1 MSDVSLIHTSGGLVG
16 DVITD
21 SLRQATVDG
30 DAKFLADPSTFTGRD
45 GATPTRSQLSAD
57 QEAAFRACVALWSAY
72 SAELDGDMDV
82 TRVREKL
89 VLPMLD
95 LFGFTPAYQR
105 AKLPAGDRT
114 WTVSHL
120 GWDGPDAPPISVVAV
135 TDLDARESRARSA
148 HEELQGYLNA
158 ATARW
163 GLLTNGRVLRLLRD
177 YHHTRTRGYVEFDLA
192 AMFEAGSYSD
202 FLALWRLCHAS
213 RFLPQTTTDAGPA
226 ATVAEDE
233 NEGDEIDDGDQD
245 TSAAADAPVGQDS
258 TLLERL
264 HAKALTAG
272 VAAGKRLQ
280 PQVRQAIT
288 LLANGLLEGTPGLRN
303 HVTANPDMGRDLYRE
318 LLTVL
323 YRVLFLLFAEQ
334 RGMLNGANP
343 LYDETYS
350 LTRLRA
356 TAATGRPEPRRMDL
370 WEGLKTTFRAFSD
383 EDDAAALGVYPYNGF
398 LFDLTRTPLTTG
410 GRIANTHLTRA
421 IEALTTVTVGGTS
434 MHVDYRNLGVE
445 ELGAVYESLLDYTL
459 AVAGTATLDDDNRK
473 VSPGEAYLARISI
486 ERADLASF
494 YTPTDLVELLLTRS
508 LDPLVEQRL
517 ADAGDN
523 PQAQVDA
530 ILDLKVIDPACGSAA
545 ILVGALDRL
554 AYAVA
559 KARSNPHEPLTHDLA
574 HARREVL
581 QSCIY
586 GAEKDPFAAELAKVA
601 LWIHCVV
608 PDQPLT
614 FLDHHIVCGD
624 SLVGWPLLNVPT
636 RIENA
641 AFQVTGA
648 RGPFGSRLT
657 RALNDNKAFTA
668 GYGDLFQTDTVEFTL
683 TLPDALHGPEYT
695 PGHVRAKSQAF
706 RDWQA
711 SPEYA
716 VWKQT
721 ADIWTAAHFWTEGDT
736 HAIPTSRAYSAAL
749 DGRPDPVI
757 AATAATILADIN
769 PIHWPLAFPEIH
781 ARGGFDLVI
790 GNPPWEQ
797 YKGEEQ
803 PFFRQHMPR
812 IAAMTSETRKKA
824 IADLEHTD
832 PTMYARWKTYQAG
845 QGRLAHFAKSSGRYT
860 RTPNEANTYVLFT
873 ELAADSSSNVGLIVK
888 SGIATDAAQSAVW
901 KRLVAGGRVRE
912 VLDMVNQDQSGRKVF
927 PAVAA
932 VERFSI
938 LHLTAA
944 ESAPLTAAMLNLG
957 VTAAV
962 TSPGRPWTV
971 EELKAVSPRT
981 ETLLSSRSSAEL
993 ELAISVQRRLTT
1005 LDFADPTGANPWG
1018 IRFASLFHSTG
1029 AKAKGLLLRGAH
1041 LEREGYVLERDNSY
1055 RRADGEVCVPV
1066 YEGQMANRWDH
1077 RARTFEGFAGEDIY
1091 GRKPGIPTVT
1101 TEQHSDPNFELTP
1114 RYWMR
1119 RSDWEKRLHE
1129 VAGPDDVLLS
1139 MRAMAYPPTNRRTSM
1154 PAVARRLPA
1163 LHGLVFLIVD
1173 RPQALA
1179 LCALLASQTFDFLL
1193 RLHMSNANVTA
1204 SALSQCSVPARSQI
1218 GPEIETLAAR
1228 LAVTSKLQAEESG
1241 LALHE
1246 WDPSRRDS
1254 LDSRLDAYT
1263 ARAYGL
1269 SRSEYEL
1276 VLDHFDLLA
1285 RKETAMLGEYRSK
1298 RLRLE
1303 AFEEIGGGR

>member
-82 TRVREKL
+82 SRVREKL

-158 ATARW
+158 AAARW
-163 GLLTNGRVLRLLRD
+163 GLLTNGRALRLLRD

-192 AMFEAGSYSD
+192 AIFEAGSYSD

-233 NEGDEIDDGDQD
+233 NEGDETDDGDQD
-245 TSAAADAPVGQDS
+245 TSASADAPVGQDS

-288 LLANGLLEGTPGLRN
+288 LLANGLLKGTPGLRN

-356 TAATGRPEPRRMDL
+356 TATTGRPEPRRMDL

-494 YTPTDLVELLLTRS
+494 YTPTELVELLLTRS

-668 GYGDLFQTDTVEFTL
+668 GFGDLFQTDTVEFTL
-683 TLPDALHGPEYT
+683 TLPDALHGPERT

-706 RDWQA
+706 RDWQS

-749 DGRPDPVI
+749 DGRPDP
-757 AATAATILADIN
+757 ATADAAAAILADIN

-803 PFFRQHMPR
+803 PFFRQHLPR

-832 PTMYARWKTYQAG
+832 PAMYARWKTYQAG

-873 ELAADSSSNVGLIVK
+873 ELAADSSSHVGLIVK

-912 VLDMVNQDQSGRKVF
+912 VLDMVNQSPTGKRVF

-932 VERFSI
+932 VERFSV
-938 LHLTAA
+938 LHLGPA
-944 ESAPLTAAMLNLG
+944 EPAPPEASMLNFG
-957 VTAAV
+957 VDEAFS
-962 TSPGRPWTV
+962 SPTRPWPRAKLRTF
-971 EELKAVSPRT
+971 SPRT
-981 ETLLSSRSSAEL
+981 ETLPSSGDENEIRLAL
-993 ELAISVQRRLTT
+993 ELQDRFPT
-1005 LDFADPTGANPWG
+1005 LDFSEDDGENPWNLKYS
-1018 IRFASLFHSTG
+1018 RLFDSSG
-1029 AKAKGLLLRGAH
+1029 AKSKGWLLRGQA
-1041 LEREGYVLERDNSY
+1041 LESQGFALANDKPYRHPDGREAL
-1055 RRADGEVCVPV
+1055 PV

-1077 RARTFEGFAGEDIY
+1077 RARTFEGFSGRDRY
-1091 GRKPGIPTVT
+1091 GRKPHIPWVT
-1101 TEQHSDPNFELTP
+1101 DEQHADPSFEVEP
-1114 RYWMR
+1114 RYWMHAKVAR
-1119 RSDWEKRLHE
+1119 ERL
-1129 VAGPDDVLLS
+1129 DDVVGS
-1139 MRAMAYPPTNRRTSM
+1139 GRAMLAMRDIGRLWTDRRVVRV
-1154 PAVARRLPA
+1154 AVMEPLPA
-1163 LHGLVFLIVD
+1163 THTLPVLVTDSAKVLNV
-1173 RPQALA
+1173 A
-1179 LCALLASQTFDFLL
+1179 ALLNSMTLDFLA
-1193 RLHMSNANVTA
+1193 RIHMPGGHLTPWV
-1204 SALSQCSVPARSQI
+1204 LSQCAAPTPADIPGEVAPVSAALSVTSARLGAFLGWQPTLWDTQERELLDARSD
-1218 GPEIETLAAR
+1218 
-1228 LAVTSKLQAEESG
+1228 
-1241 LALHE
+1241 ALI
-1246 WDPSRRDS
+1246 
-1254 LDSRLDAYT
+1254 
-1263 ARAYGL
+1263 ARAYRL
-1269 SRSEYEL
+1269 TVAEYEL
-1276 VLDHFDLLA
+1276 VLNHFKLLE
-1285 RKETAMLGEYRSK
+1285 KIETREVGEYRSK

>member
-1 MSDVSLIHTSGGLVG
+1 MTDVSLIHTSGGLIG

-21 SLRQATVDG
+21 SLRQSTVDG
-30 DAKFLADPSTFTGRD
+30 DAKFLADPSTFTDRD
-45 GATPTRSQLSAD
+45 GVPPTRTQLSAD
-57 QEAAFRACVALWSAY
+57 LEAAFRACVALWSAY
-72 SAELDGDMDV
+72 AAELDGDMDV
-82 TRVREKL
+82 SRVREKL

-95 LFGFTPAYQR
+95 LFGFTPVYQR
-105 AKLPAGDRT
+105 AKLPAGDRR

-120 GWDGPDAPPISVVAV
+120 GWDGPDAPPVSVLAVA
-135 TDLDARESRARSA
+135 DLDAREGRARSA

-192 AMFEAGSYSD
+192 AMFEAGSYPD

-213 RFLPQTTTDAGPA
+213 RFLPQTGGADTESSDTGDEDTRTDDDAGDDDTA
-226 ATVAEDE
+226 A
-233 NEGDEIDDGDQD
+233 
-245 TSAAADAPVGQDS
+245 SAAPEGPDS

-280 PQVRQAIT
+280 PQVRQAIS
-288 LLANGLLEGTPGLRN
+288 LLANGLIEGTPGLRDQ
-303 HVTANPDMGRDLYRE
+303 VTSNPDMGRDLYRE

-334 RGMLNGANP
+334 RGMLNCADP

-356 TAATGRPEPRRMDL
+356 TSTTGRAEPRRMDL

-383 EDDAAALGVYPYNGF
+383 EDNAAALGVYPYNGF

-410 GRIANTHLTRA
+410 GRIANTYLTRA
-421 IEALTTVTVGGTS
+421 IQSLTTVTVGGTS

-459 AVAGTATLDDDNRK
+459 AVAGTATFDDDNK
-473 VSPGEAYLARISI
+473 NVAPGQAYLARISI

-494 YTPTDLVELLLTRS
+494 YTPTDLVDLLLTRS
-508 LDPLVEQRL
+508 LDPLIEQRL
-517 ADAGDN
+517 ADAGDDR
-523 PQAQVDA
+523 QAQVDA

-559 KARSNPHEPLTHDLA
+559 KARSNPHEPLPQDLA

-641 AFQVTGA
+641 AFQVTGVK
-648 RGPFGSRLT
+648 GPFASRLT
-657 RALNDNKAFTA
+657 RALNDNKGFTA
-668 GYGDLFQTDTVEFTL
+668 GYGDLFQNDTVEFTL
-683 TLPDALHGPEYT
+683 TLPEALHGPEHT
-695 PGHVRAKSQAF
+695 PAHVRAKSQAF

-711 SPEYA
+711 SPKYA
-716 VWKQT
+716 TWKQT
-721 ADIWTAAHFWTEGDT
+721 ADIWTAAHFWTDGDT

-749 DGRPDPVI
+749 DGHPDPD
-757 AATAATILADIN
+757 TAAVAARILADIN

-803 PFFRQHMPR
+803 PFFRQHLPR

-873 ELAADSSSNVGLIVK
+873 EFAADSSSHVGLIVK
-888 SGIATDAAQSAVW
+888 SGIATDAAQSPVW
-901 KRLVAGGRVRE
+901 KRLLGQRRVRA
-912 VLDMVNQDQSGRKVF
+912 VFDMVNQEPSGKRVF

-932 VERFSI
+932 VERFSV
-938 LHLTAA
+938 LVLGPSAHEPLRASMLSFGVAEAA
-944 ESAPLTAAMLNLG
+944 K
-957 VTAAV
+957 AV
-962 TSPGRPWTV
+962 MV
-971 EELKAVSPRT
+971 EWSSERLRQVSPRT
-981 ETLLSSRSSAEL
+981 HAILSTGEPL
-993 ELAISVQRRLTT
+993 EIRLAVDLQDRLPT
-1005 LDFADPTGANPWG
+1005 LDFSEPDGENPWEW
-1018 IRFASLFHSTG
+1018 RFASLFHSTG
-1029 AKAKGLLLRGAH
+1029 AKAAGLMIRARA
-1041 LEREGYVLERDNSY
+1041 LESAGYVLDQDRNYVHPDG
-1055 RRADGEVCVPV
+1055 RRALRV
-1066 YEGQMANRWDH
+1066 YEGQMATRWDH
-1077 RARTFEGFAGEDIY
+1077 RARTFEGFVGADRY
-1091 GRKPGIPTVT
+1091 SRKPYIPRVT
-1101 TEQHSDPNFELTP
+1101 PAQHADPHFEVEP
-1114 RYWMR
+1114 RYWMH
-1119 RSDWEKRLHE
+1119 SADAYKRLNQ
-1129 VAGPDDVLLS
+1129 VMGPDDVLVAFRKIGAS
-1139 MRAMAYPPTNRRTSM
+1139 WTNRRSLQASLL
-1154 PAVARRLPA
+1154 PRLPA
-1163 LHGLVFLIVD
+1163 TDSLSMLVMPASVA
-1173 RPQALA
+1173 PASLA
-1179 LCALLASQTFDFLL
+1179 LLNSMTLDFLM
-1193 RLHMSNANVTA
+1193 RLHMPGANINPWM
-1204 SALSQCSVPARSQI
+1204 LSQCAAPPRDCLGAPVAALATALTATSVEVA
-1218 GPEIETLAAR
+1218 IELSVEVSPWQGA
-1228 LAVTSKLQAEESG
+1228 
-1241 LALHE
+1241 
-1246 WDPSRRDS
+1246 SRDA
-1254 LDSRLDAYT
+1254 LDA
-1263 ARAYGL
+1263 AACAHIAKAYGL
-1269 SRSEYEL
+1269 SLHEYEVIL
-1276 VLDHFDLLA
+1276 NHFKLLEKIEM
-1285 RKETAMLGEYRSK
+1285 RELGEYRSK

-1303 AFEEIGGGR
+1303 AFEEIGGGS

>member
-1 MSDVSLIHTSGGLVG
+1 MTDVSLIHTSGGLIG

-21 SLRQATVDG
+21 SLRQSTVDG

-45 GATPTRSQLSAD
+45 GVPPTRTQLSAD
-57 QEAAFRACVALWSAY
+57 LEAAFRACVALWSAY
-72 SAELDGDMDV
+72 AAELDGDMDV
-82 TRVREKL
+82 SRVREKL

-95 LFGFTPAYQR
+95 LFGFTPVYQR
-105 AKLPAGDRT
+105 AKLPAGDRR

-120 GWDGPDAPPISVVAV
+120 GWDGPDAPPVSVVAV
-135 TDLDARESRARSA
+135 ADLDAREGRARSA

-192 AMFEAGSYSD
+192 AMFEAGSYPD

-213 RFLPQTTTDAGPA
+213 RFLPQTSGADTESSDTGDEDMGIDDDAGDDDTA
-226 ATVAEDE
+226 A
-233 NEGDEIDDGDQD
+233 
-245 TSAAADAPVGQDS
+245 SAAPEGPDS

-280 PQVRQAIT
+280 PQVRQAIS
-288 LLANGLLEGTPGLRN
+288 LLANGLIEGTPGLRDQ
-303 HVTANPDMGRDLYRE
+303 VTSNPDMGRDLYRE

-334 RGMLNGANP
+334 RAMLNGADP
-343 LYDETYS
+343 LYEETYS

-356 TAATGRPEPRRMDL
+356 TSTTGRAEPRRMDL

-410 GRIANTHLTRA
+410 GRIANTYLTRA
-421 IEALTTVTVGGTS
+421 IQSLTTVTVGGTS

-459 AVAGTATLDDDNRK
+459 AVAGTATLDDDNKK
-473 VSPGEAYLARISI
+473 VTPGQAYLARISI

-494 YTPTDLVELLLTRS
+494 YTPTDLVDLLLTRS
-508 LDPLVEQRL
+508 LDPLIEQRL
-517 ADAGDN
+517 ADAGDDR
-523 PQAQVDA
+523 QTQVDA

-559 KARSNPHEPLTHDLA
+559 KARSNPHEPLPQDLA

-641 AFQVTGA
+641 AFQVTGVK
-648 RGPFGSRLT
+648 GPFASRLT
-657 RALNDNKAFTA
+657 RALNDNKGFTA
-668 GYGDLFQTDTVEFTL
+668 GYGDLFQNDTVEFTL
-683 TLPDALHGPEYT
+683 TLPEALHGPEHT
-695 PGHVRAKSQAF
+695 PAHVRAKSQAF

-711 SPEYA
+711 SPKYA
-716 VWKQT
+716 TWKQT
-721 ADIWTAAHFWTEGDT
+721 ADIWTAAHFWTDGDT

-749 DGRPDPVI
+749 DGHPDPD
-757 AATAATILADIN
+757 TAAVASSILADIN

-803 PFFRQHMPR
+803 PFFRQHLPR

-832 PTMYARWKTYQAG
+832 PAMYARWKTYQAG

-873 ELAADSSSNVGLIVK
+873 EFAADSASNVGLIVK

-901 KRLVAGGRVRE
+901 KRLVADGRVRQ
-912 VLDMVNQDQSGRKVF
+912 VLDMVNQAPSGKRVF

-938 LHLTAA
+938 LHLGPATSEPPEA
-944 ESAPLTAAMLNLG
+944 SMLNFG
-957 VTAAV
+957 VDAA
-962 TSPGRPWTV
+962 TTNPTRPWPRV
-971 EELKAVSPRT
+971 ELRTFAPRT
-981 ETLLSSRSSAEL
+981 ETLPSTGDADEIR
-993 ELAISVQRRLTT
+993 LALDLQDRFPT
-1005 LDFADPTGANPWG
+1005 LDFSERDGENLWNLNYVG
-1018 IRFASLFHSTG
+1018 LFHSS
-1029 AKAKGLLLRGAH
+1029 ASKAKGLLQRGPA
-1041 LEREGYVLERDNSY
+1041 LEAAGFRLDRDKHYRHRDGREAL
-1055 RRADGEVCVPV
+1055 PV
-1066 YEGQMANRWDH
+1066 HEGQMANRWDH
-1077 RARTFEGFAGEDIY
+1077 RARTFEGFSGKDRY
-1091 GRKPGIPTVT
+1091 GRKPHIPWVT
-1101 TEQHSDPNFELTP
+1101 EEQHADASFEVEP
-1114 RYWMR
+1114 RYWMHAQIAR
-1119 RSDWEKRLHE
+1119 ERL
-1129 VAGPDDVLLS
+1129 DDVVGRG
-1139 MRAMAYPPTNRRTSM
+1139 RAMLAMRDIGAVWTNKRSLR
-1154 PAVARRLPA
+1154 VALMEPLPA
-1163 LHGLVFLIVD
+1163 THTLPVLVTDSAKVLG
-1173 RPQALA
+1173 AA
-1179 LCALLASQTFDFLL
+1179 ALLNSMTLDFLA
-1193 RLHMSNANVTA
+1193 RIHMPGGHLTPWV
-1204 SALSQCSVPARSQI
+1204 LSQCAAPTPSDIPSEVEAVSAALSVTTARLGAFLGRQPTRWDAGERELLDARSDALIAQAYRL
-1218 GPEIETLAAR
+1218 TLA
-1228 LAVTSKLQAEESG
+1228 
-1241 LALHE
+1241 
-1246 WDPSRRDS
+1246 
-1254 LDSRLDAYT
+1254 
-1263 ARAYGL
+1263 
-1269 SRSEYEL
+1269 EYEV
-1276 VLDHFDLLA
+1276 VLNHFKLLEKIEM
-1285 RKETAMLGEYRSK
+1285 REVGEYRSR

>member
-1 MSDVSLIHTSGGLVG
+1 M
-16 DVITD
+16 
-21 SLRQATVDG
+21 
-30 DAKFLADPSTFTGRD
+30 
-45 GATPTRSQLSAD
+45 
-57 QEAAFRACVALWSAY
+57 
-72 SAELDGDMDV
+72 
-82 TRVREKL
+82 
-89 VLPMLD
+89 
-95 LFGFTPAYQR
+95 
-105 AKLPAGDRT
+105 
-114 WTVSHL
+114 
-120 GWDGPDAPPISVVAV
+120 VAV
-135 TDLDARESRARSA
+135 ADLDARESRARSA

-213 RFLPQTTTDAGPA
+213 RFLPQTIPYSGPSD
-226 ATVAEDE
+226 TESEDG
-233 NEGDEIDDGDQD
+233 NEGDDADDGDD
-245 TSAAADAPVGQDS
+245 SAASDTAGGPDS

-264 HAKALTAG
+264 HTKALTAG

-280 PQVRQAIT
+280 PQVRQAIS
-288 LLANGLLEGTPGLRN
+288 LLANGLLEGTPGLRDRM
-303 HVTANPDMGRDLYRE
+303 TSNPDMGRDLYRE

-350 LTRLRA
+350 VTRLRS
-356 TAATGRPEPRRMDL
+356 TSTTGHAEPRRMDL
-370 WEGLKTTFRAFSD
+370 WEGLKTTFGAFSD
-383 EDDAAALGVYPYNGF
+383 EDDAAALAVYPYNGF

-410 GRIANTHLTRA
+410 GRIANAYLTRA
-421 IEALTTVTVGGTS
+421 VQSLTTVTVGGTS

-459 AVAGTATLDDDNRK
+459 AIAGTATLDDDNKK
-473 VSPGEAYLARISI
+473 VAPGQAYLARISI

-494 YTPTDLVELLLTRS
+494 YTPTDLVDLLLTRS
-508 LDPLVEQRL
+508 LDPLIEQRL
-517 ADAGDN
+517 ADAGDD

-559 KARSNPHEPLTHDLA
+559 KARSDPHEPLPHDLA

-624 SLVGWPLLNVPT
+624 SLVGWPLLKVPT

-641 AFQVTGA
+641 AYQVTGVK
-648 RGPFGSRLT
+648 GLFGSRLT

-668 GYGDLFQTDTVEFTL
+668 GYGDLFQADTVEFTL
-683 TLPDALHGPEYT
+683 TLPDALHGPEHT
-695 PGHVRAKSQAF
+695 PAHVRAKSQAF

-716 VWKQT
+716 AWKQT
-721 ADIWTAAHFWTEGDT
+721 ADIWTAAHFWTDGDT

-749 DGRPDPVI
+749 DGHPDPD
-757 AATAATILADIN
+757 TAAVSASILADIN

-803 PFFRQHMPR
+803 PFFRQHLPR

-832 PTMYARWKTYQAG
+832 PAMFSRWKTYQAG

-873 ELAADSSSNVGLIVK
+873 ELAADSSANVGLIVK
-888 SGIATDAAQSAVW
+888 SGIATDASQSEVW
-901 KRLVAGGRVRE
+901 RRLVGLRRVHA
-912 VLDMVNQDQSGRKVF
+912 VIDIVNQDAQGKRTF

-932 VERFSI
+932 IERFSI
-938 LHLTAA
+938 LHLGPALPSPIV
-944 ESAPLTAAMLNLG
+944 SASMLNFG
-957 VTAAV
+957 VQEAAQ
-962 TSPGRPWTV
+962 RPTRSWS
-971 EELKAVSPRT
+971 EGELRLAAPRT
-981 ETLLSSRSSAEL
+981 HTLLSSSSEAEIQL
-993 ELAISVQRRLTT
+993 VLKLQSQFHT
-1005 LDFADPTGANPWG
+1005 LDFVDADGLNPWG
-1018 IRFASLFHSTG
+1018 LKFASLFHSSG
-1029 AKAKGLLLRGAH
+1029 AKAKGLLHRGPAIEASGFS
-1041 LEREGYVLERDNSY
+1041 LAADRTY
-1055 RRADGEVCVPV
+1055 RNASGMVYLPV

-1077 RARTFEGFAGEDIY
+1077 RARTFEGYVGSNIY
-1091 GRKPGIPTVT
+1091 GRKPHIPWVSAS
-1101 TEQHSDPNFELTP
+1101 QHEDPTFEVQP

-1119 RSDWEKRLHE
+1119 EHDAQVRIRQVLAPGQVL
-1129 VAGPDDVLLS
+1129 VAFRDIGAVW
-1139 MRAMAYPPTNRRTSM
+1139 TNRRTARGCLFPRYPATDKLPMLAIQRDLATTFLGIFNSM
-1154 PAVARRLPA
+1154 
-1163 LHGLVFLIVD
+1163 
-1173 RPQALA
+1173 
-1179 LCALLASQTFDFLL
+1179 TFDFLV
-1193 RLHMSNANVTA
+1193 RTHMSGGSMKAWIPSQCAAPAPSTVPPDL
-1204 SALSQCSVPARSQI
+1204 SALATRLSITSTSVAQAMGLPA
-1218 GPEIETLAAR
+1218 IEWDEASRERDDAQADALAAR
-1228 LAVTSKLQAEESG
+1228 T
-1241 LALHE
+1241 
-1246 WDPSRRDS
+1246 
-1254 LDSRLDAYT
+1254 
-1263 ARAYGL
+1263 YGL
-1269 SRSEYEL
+1269 TLAEYEL
-1276 VLDHFDLLA
+1276 VLNHFKLLE
-1285 RKETAMLGEYRSK
+1285 KIETRELGEYRSK

>member
-1 MSDVSLIHTSGGLVG
+1 MTDVSLIHTSGGLVG

-30 DAKFLADPSTFTGRD
+30 DAKFLADPSTFTGRN
-45 GATPTRSQLSAD
+45 GPTPTRSQLSAD

-82 TRVREKL
+82 SRVREKL

-95 LFGFTPAYQR
+95 LFGFALAYQR

-135 TDLDARESRARSA
+135 TDLDARANRARSA

-163 GLLTNGRVLRLLRD
+163 GMLTNGRVLRLLRD

-192 AMFEAGSYSD
+192 AMFEAGSYPD

-213 RFLPQTTTDAGPA
+213 RFLPQTAGDTAPDKPDSDVGGETDD
-226 ATVAEDE
+226 TDR
-233 NEGDEIDDGDQD
+233 DDD
-245 TSAAADAPVGQDS
+245 TSASADAPAGQDS

-288 LLANGLLEGTPGLRN
+288 LLANGLLDGTPGLRD

-398 LFDLTRTPLTTG
+398 LFDLARTPLTTG

-803 PFFRQHMPR
+803 PFFRQHLPR

-832 PTMYARWKTYQAG
+832 PALYARWKTYQSG

-873 ELAADSSSNVGLIVK
+873 ELAADSSSHVGLIVK

-912 VLDMVNQDQSGRKVF
+912 VLDMVNQSPTGKRVF

-932 VERFSI
+932 VERFSV
-938 LHLTAA
+938 LHLGPA
-944 ESAPLTAAMLNLG
+944 EPAPPEASMLNFG
-957 VTAAV
+957 VDEASSNST
-962 TSPGRPWTV
+962 RPWPRAKLRTF
-971 EELKAVSPRT
+971 SPRT
-981 ETLLSSRSSAEL
+981 ETLPSSGDENEIRLAL
-993 ELAISVQRRLTT
+993 ELQDRFPT
-1005 LDFADPTGANPWG
+1005 LDFSEDDGLNPWKLKY
-1018 IRFASLFHSTG
+1018 ASLFHSS
-1029 AKAKGLLLRGAH
+1029 ASKAKGLLLRGPA
-1041 LEREGYVLERDNSY
+1041 LESQGFTLDKDKHYRDPDGREAL
-1055 RRADGEVCVPV
+1055 PV

-1077 RARTFEGFAGEDIY
+1077 RARTFEGYAGANRY
-1091 GRKPGIPTVT
+1091 GRKPHIPWTN
-1101 TEQHSDPNFELTP
+1101 EDQHRDDQFEIEP
-1114 RYWMR
+1114 RYWMQTHVSADRYRDVAPPGTWPIAFRDIGRSWTDR
-1119 RSDWEKRLHE
+1119 RL
-1129 VAGPDDVLLS
+1129 V
-1139 MRAMAYPPTNRRTSM
+1139 RACLFP
-1154 PAVARRLPA
+1154 RLPA
-1163 LHGLVFLIVD
+1163 TDKLPILFAPTDIAFAFLAVFNSMTFD
-1173 RPQALA
+1173 
-1179 LCALLASQTFDFLL
+1179 LLA
-1193 RLHMSNANVTA
+1193 RLHTPGGSLKTWI
-1204 SALSQCSVPARSQI
+1204 LSQSAAPPPAAVHNDAR
-1218 GPEIETLAAR
+1218 EIASR
-1228 LAVTSKLQAEESG
+1228 LSVTSRSLGEMTGVWVSQWDAE
-1241 LALHE
+1241 ARA
-1246 WDPSRRDS
+1246 D
-1254 LDSRLDAYT
+1254 LDAR
-1263 ARAYGL
+1263 ADALVAKAYGL
-1269 SRSEYEL
+1269 TVAEYEL
-1276 VLDHFDLLA
+1276 VLNHFKLLE
-1285 RKETAMLGEYRSK
+1285 RIETREVGEYRSK

>member
-1 MSDVSLIHTSGGLVG
+1 MTDVSLIHTSGGLIG

-21 SLRQATVDG
+21 SLRQSTVDG

-45 GATPTRSQLSAD
+45 GVPPTRTQLSAD
-57 QEAAFRACVALWSAY
+57 LEAAFRACVALWSAY
-72 SAELDGDMDV
+72 AAELDGDMDV
-82 TRVREKL
+82 SRVREKL

-95 LFGFTPAYQR
+95 LFGFTPVYQR
-105 AKLPAGDRT
+105 AKLPAGDRR

-120 GWDGPDAPPISVVAV
+120 GWDGPDAPPVSVVAV
-135 TDLDARESRARSA
+135 ADLDAREGRARSA

-192 AMFEAGSYSD
+192 AMFEAGSYPD

-213 RFLPQTTTDAGPA
+213 RFLPQTGGADTESSDTGDEDMGIDDDAGDDDTA
-226 ATVAEDE
+226 A
-233 NEGDEIDDGDQD
+233 
-245 TSAAADAPVGQDS
+245 SAAPEGPDS

-280 PQVRQAIT
+280 PQVRQAIS
-288 LLANGLLEGTPGLRN
+288 LLANGLIEGTPGLRDQ
-303 HVTANPDMGRDLYRE
+303 VTSNPDMGRDLYRE

-334 RGMLNGANP
+334 RGMLNGADP

-356 TAATGRPEPRRMDL
+356 TSTTGRAEPRRMDL

-410 GRIANTHLTRA
+410 GRIANTYLTRA
-421 IEALTTVTVGGTS
+421 IQSLTTVTVGGTS

-459 AVAGTATLDDDNRK
+459 AVAGTATLDDDNKK
-473 VSPGEAYLARISI
+473 VAPGQAYLARISI

-494 YTPTDLVELLLTRS
+494 YTPTDLVDLLLTRS
-508 LDPLVEQRL
+508 LDPLIEQRL
-517 ADAGDN
+517 ADAGDDR
-523 PQAQVDA
+523 QAQVDA

-559 KARSNPHEPLTHDLA
+559 KARSNPHEPLPQDLA

-641 AFQVTGA
+641 AYQVTGVK
-648 RGPFGSRLT
+648 GPFASRLT
-657 RALNDNKAFTA
+657 RALNDNKEFTA
-668 GYGDLFQTDTVEFTL
+668 GHGDLFQADTVEFTL
-683 TLPDALHGPEYT
+683 TLPDALHGPEHT
-695 PGHVRAKSQAF
+695 PAHVRAKSQAF

-711 SPEYA
+711 SPKYA
-716 VWKQT
+716 TWKQT
-721 ADIWTAAHFWTEGDT
+721 ADIWTAAHFWTDGDT

-749 DGRPDPVI
+749 EGHPDPD
-757 AATAATILADIN
+757 TAAVAASILADIN

-797 YKGEEQ
+797 FESGEQ
-803 PFFRQHMPR
+803 PFFKQHKPS

-824 IADLEHTD
+824 IAALE
-832 PTMYARWKTYQAG
+832 ASEQQLFQRWKRYQAL
-845 QGRLAHFAKSSGRYT
+845 QRRMAHFAKSSGRFT
-860 RTPNEANTYVLFT
+860 RTPGKVNTYVLFT
-873 ELAADSSSNVGLIVK
+873 ELAADASDSAGLIVK
-888 SGIATDAAQSAVW
+888 SGIATDFAQSLVW
-901 KRLVAGGRVRE
+901 RRLLNDERVRL
-912 VLDMVNQDQSGRKVF
+912 VLDMVNQNRAGRRVF
-927 PAVAA
+927 AAPAA
-932 VERFSI
+932 VERFCVLVLGPRS
-938 LHLTAA
+938 
-944 ESAPLTAAMLNLG
+944 SQPLAAAMLSFG
-957 VTAAV
+957 VD
-962 TSPGRPWTV
+962 
-971 EELKAVSPRT
+971 EAVSRAPRHWSRNDLKVACPAT
-981 ETLLSSRSSAEL
+981 HSLLSTDDDAEVDLVLRLQAETQILDFYDEHGVNPWNLRYAEL
-993 ELAISVQRRLTT
+993 FNSSVMKS
-1005 LDFADPTGANPWG
+1005 A
-1018 IRFASLFHSTG
+1018 
-1029 AKAKGLLLRGAH
+1029 GLSLRGS
-1041 LEREGYVLERDNSY
+1041 VLESQGFMLDRDRRY
-1055 RRADGEVCVPV
+1055 RHPDGREAVPV

-1077 RARTFEGFAGEDIY
+1077 RARTFEGFSGKDRY
-1091 GRKPGIPTVT
+1091 GRKPHIPWVT
-1101 TEQHSDPNFELTP
+1101 AEQHRDPSFEVEP
-1114 RYWMR
+1114 RYWMHAQIAR
-1119 RSDWEKRLHE
+1119 ERL
-1129 VAGPDDVLLS
+1129 DDVVGRG
-1139 MRAMAYPPTNRRTSM
+1139 RAMLAMRDIGAVWTNKRSLR
-1154 PAVARRLPA
+1154 VALMEPLPA
-1163 LHGLVFLIVD
+1163 TDTLPVLVTDNSKVLG
-1173 RPQALA
+1173 AA
-1179 LCALLASQTFDFLL
+1179 ALLNSMTLDFLA
-1193 RLHMSNANVTA
+1193 RIHMPGGHLSPWV
-1204 SALSQCSVPARSQI
+1204 LSQCAAPGPNDIPAEAPDLAAALSITSTRLGDFLGRPPTEWDDAERELLDARSDALI
-1218 GPEIETLAAR
+1218 ALAYRLTLAEYEVVLNHFKLLEKIETR
-1228 LAVTSKLQAEESG
+1228 EV
-1241 LALHE
+1241 
-1246 WDPSRRDS
+1246 
-1254 LDSRLDAYT
+1254 
-1263 ARAYGL
+1263 
-1269 SRSEYEL
+1269 
-1276 VLDHFDLLA
+1276 
-1285 RKETAMLGEYRSK
+1285 GEYRSK
-1298 RLRLE
+1298 RLRLQ

>member
-1 MSDVSLIHTSGGLVG
+1 MTDVSLIHTSGGLIG

-72 SAELDGDMDV
+72 AAELDGDMDV
-82 TRVREKL
+82 SRVREKL

-120 GWDGPDAPPISVVAV
+120 GWDGPDTPPISVVAV
-135 TDLDARESRARSA
+135 TDLDARANRARSA

-192 AMFEAGSYSD
+192 AMFEAGSYPD

-213 RFLPQTTTDAGPA
+213 RFLPQTA
-226 ATVAEDE
+226 ADTEPDE
-233 NEGDEIDDGDQD
+233 PDSDVGGEGDDTDGDDD
-245 TSAAADAPVGQDS
+245 TAASADAPEGQDS

-264 HAKALTAG
+264 YAKALTAG
-272 VAAGKRLQ
+272 VAAGRRLQ

-288 LLANGLLEGTPGLRN
+288 LLANGLLEGTPGLRDQ
-303 HVTANPDMGRDLYRE
+303 VTSNPDMGRDLYRE

-356 TAATGRPEPRRMDL
+356 TATTGRAEPRRTDL

-398 LFDLTRTPLTTG
+398 LFDQTRTPLATG
-410 GRIANTHLTRA
+410 GRIANTYLTRA
-421 IEALTTVTVGGTS
+421 VHSLTTVTVGGTS

-459 AVAGTATLDDDNRK
+459 AVAGTATLDDDNKK
-473 VSPGEAYLARISI
+473 VAPGQAYLARISI

-648 RGPFGSRLT
+648 RGPIGSRLT

-873 ELAADSSSNVGLIVK
+873 ELAADSSSHVGLIVK

-901 KRLVAGGRVRE
+901 KRLVAGGRVRH
-912 VLDMVNQDQSGRKVF
+912 VLDIVNQAPSGKRVF
-927 PAVAA
+927 TAVAP

-938 LHLTAA
+938 LHLGPAQIVPPEA
-944 ESAPLTAAMLNLG
+944 SMLNFG
-957 VTAAV
+957 VEAAASNP
-962 TSPGRPWTV
+962 TRPWPIA
-971 EELKAVSPRT
+971 ELRTFAPRT
-981 ETLLSSRSSAEL
+981 ETLPSTGDVDEIGLAL
-993 ELAISVQRRLTT
+993 ELQDRLPT
-1005 LDFADPTGANPWG
+1005 LDFSEDDGRNPWHLKYS
-1018 IRFASLFHSTG
+1018 RLFDSSG
-1029 AKAKGLLLRGAH
+1029 AKSKGWLLRGPT
-1041 LEREGYVLERDNSY
+1041 LEAQGFTLGKNKRYKHPDGREAL
-1055 RRADGEVCVPV
+1055 PV

-1077 RARTFEGFAGEDIY
+1077 RSRTFEGYQGRNMYGAKPDI
-1091 GRKPGIPTVT
+1091 PWVT
-1101 TEQHSDPNFELTP
+1101 DEQHQQAEFEVQP
-1114 RYWMR
+1114 RYWMS
-1119 RSDWEKRLHE
+1119 SDIAASRLDE
-1129 VAGPDDVLLS
+1129 VVPEGQVQVAL
-1139 MRAMAYPPTNRRTSM
+1139 RAIGRTWTD
-1154 PAVARRLPA
+1154 RRLLRVGIMPRTPA
-1163 LHGLVFLIVD
+1163 LHGLPILVVPRTL
-1173 RPQALA
+1173 ALA
-1179 LCALLASQTFDFLL
+1179 AVGILNSMTMDFLV
-1193 RLHMSNANVTA
+1193 RLHTSSGNVSPWA
-1204 SALSQCSVPARSQI
+1204 ISQCASPLPGSWSSELVS
-1218 GPEIETLAAR
+1218 
-1228 LAVTSKLQAEESG
+1228 VTSSLSLTSTTVAEAFG
-1241 LALHE
+1241 VKPIA
-1246 WDPSRRDS
+1246 WDPM
-1254 LDSRLDAYT
+1254 SRLVLDARADALV
-1263 ARAYGL
+1263 ARAYEL
-1269 SRSEYEL
+1269 TTAQYEL
-1276 VLDHFDLLA
+1276 VLNHFKLLE
-1285 RKETAMLGEYRSK
+1285 KIETRDVGEYRSK